1 MKIFDRSQSPAA
13 LDASGGAADHT
24 APSDSTARMA
34 RHEPSSPA
42 SAAALPATGLA
53 GYLPGLLLVGAITAL
68 AYGLRLLPGLG
79 VLSPMILA
87 ILIGFLLRS
96 AVSVPS
102 RARPGVQFSMRQLLR
117 LAVVMLG
124 FQITFEQVFEVGG
137 RGMAIIATT
146 LAATFLFT
154 CWLGARLG
162 VERRLVQLIA
172 TGTSIC
178 GASAVVAANS
188 VAKGSE
194 EDVTYAIACVT
205 VFGTLAMF
213 ALPPLAS
220 ALALDSH
227 AYGLWTG
234 ASIHEIAQVIGAAF
248 QGGQVAGEIGTISK
262 LSRVILLAPVVLA
275 LGWYVQRAA
284 ARERGGDAAASAKVP
299 VPWFVVGFVALV
311 CLGSAFALPVE
322 LKRALMTLST
332 LLLTMALA
340 AMGLETDARKLRAR
354 GLRPFALG
362 AAASLFIAGLSLVL
376 IKLFA

>member
-1 MKIFDRSQSPAA
+1 MDA
-13 LDASGGAADHT
+13 LRRAVDHT
-24 APSDSTARMA
+24 APFESAVRMPLQDPP
-34 RHEPSSPA
+34 HPSSAVPA
-42 SAAALPATGLA
+42 EATAARPTGGL
-53 GYLPGLLLVGAITAL
+53 GSYLPGLLLVGAITAL
-68 AYGLRLLPGLG
+68 AYGLRLAPGLR

-87 ILIGFLLRS
+87 IVIGFLLRS
-96 AVSVPS
+96 AVRMPS
-102 RARPGVQFSMRQLLR
+102 RARTGVQFSMRQLLR

-124 FQITFEQVFEVGG
+124 FQITFKQVFEVGG
-137 RGMAIIATT
+137 RGMAVIATA
-146 LAATFLFT
+146 LVATFLFT

-172 TGTSIC
+172 AGTSIC

-213 ALPPLAS
+213 VLPPLAS
-220 ALALDSH
+220 VMLLDSY

-234 ASIHEIAQVIGAAF
+234 ASIHEIAQVIAAAF
-248 QGGQVAGEIGTISK
+248 QGGQAAGEIGTISK

-275 LGWYVQRAA
+275 LGWFVQRAA
-284 ARERGGDAAASAKVP
+284 ARRRGDGEEVAAAKVP
-299 VPWFVVGFVALV
+299 VPWFVIGFVALV
-311 CLGSAFALPVE
+311 CLGSAFALPAA
-322 LKRALMTLST
+322 LKHALMMLST

-362 AAASLFIAGLSLVL
+362 AAASLFIAGLSLAS

>member
-1 MKIFDRSQSPAA
+1 MA
-13 LDASGGAADHT
+13 LHDPLHPSSADSAGAA
-24 APSDSTARMA
+24 TAR
-34 RHEPSSPA
+34 PA
-42 SAAALPATGLA
+42 GGLA
-53 GYLPGLLLVGAITAL
+53 GYLPGLLLVGTITTL

-87 ILIGFLLRS
+87 IVIGFLLRS
-96 AVSVPS
+96 AVRMPS
-102 RARPGVQFSMRQLLR
+102 GTRTGVQFSMRQLLR

-124 FQITFEQVFEVGG
+124 FQITFKQVFEVGAH
-137 RGMAIIATT
+137 GMAIIATT

-220 ALALDSH
+220 VLLLDSY

-234 ASIHEIAQVIGAAF
+234 ASIHEIAQVIAAAF

-275 LGWYVQRAA
+275 LGWFVQRTA
-284 ARERGGDAAASAKVP
+284 ARERGDGEEAAAAQVP

-311 CLGSAFALPVE
+311 CLGSVFALPGA
-322 LKRALMTLST
+322 LKHALMTLST

-362 AAASLFIAGLSLVL
+362 AAASLFIAGLSLVS